1 MGNENGGMSARA
13 RLEMCL
19 ACGGPMEEPLK
30 RLGSL
35 RCLDC
40 RDTRR
45 PLDPRL
51 TDVPDDVGKAFRTPA
66 GLLTRLRAGAP
77 GGRARH

>member
-1 MGNENGGMSARA
+1 VRNGDGETTARA
-13 RLEMCL
+13 RLDVCL

-40 RDTRR
+40 RDSQR
-45 PLDPRL
+45 PLDPSLANGAHVRNAL
-51 TDVPDDVGKAFRTPA
+51 STPA
-66 GLLTRLRAGAP
+66 GLLARLRKNA
-77 GGRARH
+77 GRAMPL